1 MKEKLEIIRTNER
14 MNASELA
21 KKLGVE
27 ASAISHIKSGRNKPS
42 FDFVVKILA
51 AFPHINP
58 DWLLLDRGPYSRV
71 DIDAATTTT
80 PELRDNVMDEPL
92 QSVSLFDDVK
102 PNPTIQN
109 VLDGVEACKAA
120 NADLIVAVGGGSVID
135 DVKNIEIS
143 GDNSADKN
151 IENSIFPIRQKAGK
165 IVERIIVL
173 YSDKSFDSYNPTSL

>member
-71 DIDAATTTT
+71 DIDVATPTT

-102 PNPTIQN
+102 
-109 VLDGVEACKAA
+109 
-120 NADLIVAVGGGSVID
+120 
-135 DVKNIEIS
+135 NIEIS

-151 IENSIFPIRQKAGK
+151 IGNSIFPIRQKAGK

>member
-27 ASAISHIKSGRNKPS
+27 SSAISHIKSGRNKPS

-71 DIDAATTTT
+71 DIDATTTTT

-92 QSVSLFDDVK
+92 QSVSLF
-102 PNPTIQN
+102 
-109 VLDGVEACKAA
+109 
-120 NADLIVAVGGGSVID
+120 D

>member
-71 DIDAATTTT
+71 DIDAATTST
-80 PELRDNVMDEPL
+80 PELRDNVMDDPL
-92 QSVSLFDDVK
+92 QSVSLF
-102 PNPTIQN
+102 
-109 VLDGVEACKAA
+109 
-120 NADLIVAVGGGSVID
+120 D

>member
-80 PELRDNVMDEPL
+80 PELGDNVMDEPL
-92 QSVSLFDDVK
+92 QSVSLF
-102 PNPTIQN
+102 
-109 VLDGVEACKAA
+109 
-120 NADLIVAVGGGSVID
+120 D

>member
-71 DIDAATTTT
+71 DIDAATTST

-92 QSVSLFDDVK
+92 QGVSLF
-102 PNPTIQN
+102 
-109 VLDGVEACKAA
+109 
-120 NADLIVAVGGGSVID
+120 D

>member
-71 DIDAATTTT
+71 DIDAVTTTT
-80 PELRDNVMDEPL
+80 PELGDNVMDEPL
-92 QSVSLFDDVK
+92 QSVSLF
-102 PNPTIQN
+102 
-109 VLDGVEACKAA
+109 
-120 NADLIVAVGGGSVID
+120 D

>member
-1 MKEKLEIIRTNER
+1 MKEKLEFIRQKEQ

-58 DWLLLDRGPYSRV
+58 DWLLLNRGPYSRAEV
-71 DIDAATTTT
+71 SDAMVSADVV
-80 PELRDNVMDEPL
+80 ENVAREDRLSPAGD
-92 QSVSLFDDVK
+92 VSLFDAAENIASSQGVQS
-102 PNPTIQN
+102 TQN
-109 VLDGVEACKAA
+109 STEL
-120 NADLIVAVGGGSVID
+120 N
-135 DVKNIEIS
+135 
-143 GDNSADKN
+143 
-151 IENSIFPIRQKAGK
+151 FPLPQRSGK

-173 YSDKSFDSYNPTSL
+173 YSDKSFESYNPSGR

>member
-102 PNPTIQN
+102 
-109 VLDGVEACKAA
+109 
-120 NADLIVAVGGGSVID
+120 
-135 DVKNIEIS
+135 NIEIS

-151 IENSIFPIRQKAGK
+151 IENPIFPIRQKAGK

>member
-92 QSVSLFDDVK
+92 QRVSLFDDV
-102 PNPTIQN
+102 N
-109 VLDGVEACKAA
+109 
-120 NADLIVAVGGGSVID
+120 
-135 DVKNIEIS
+135 NIEIS